1 MSYGAASAA
10 INIQTP
16 INHTSKDIMHQTK
29 SILFI
34 GLAALGLALAAPAQ
48 TNAPAMAATN
58 AAPTEGTFL
67 NTAFNYFTA
76 FNTNLDGTFGAH
88 RGSLFTGVDSIQGAG
103 VNMANSI
110 GLSYDLYAGT
120 NNLRLSAESVTRNS
134 GVAGTLLSEQ
144 VGLGVSFIVHDAK
157 ITAYADG
164 GYWIY
169 DEPDR
174 YYAEIGLRAQKAL
187 TEHTYAW
194 VAAAAQLPGNRQVFS
209 AGVGITF

>member
-1 MSYGAASAA
+1 
-10 INIQTP
+10 
-16 INHTSKDIMHQTK
+16 MHQTK
-29 SILFI
+29 SILFALI
-34 GLAALGLALAAPAQ
+34 AALSLGLAAQAQ
-48 TNAPAMAATN
+48 TNAPAEPATN
-58 AAPTEGTFL
+58 AVPTEGSFL
-67 NTAFNYFTA
+67 NSAFSYFTS
-76 FNTNLDGTFGAH
+76 FNTNLDSTFGSH

-120 NNLRLSAESVTRNS
+120 NNLRLSVESVTRNS

-144 VGLGVSFIVHDAK
+144 AGLGVSFIVHDARL
-157 ITAYADG
+157 TVYADG